1 MKAAM
6 LAVLAA
12 GIACAPLAQADP
24 CNNQACLQKSF
35 AEAGGPYIGSWG
47 AHKEGVTVGS
57 DGSGTEIS
65 DYGTVTFK
73 MNSVSTQE
81 PTAYGGVVNGGGR
94 ISTGAYMTMQ
104 LVDGGNGMLFS
115 MGGGD
120 QGFPFC
126 KIVNGSKVNSADC
139 GA

>member
-1 MKAAM
+1 
-6 LAVLAA
+6 VAA
-12 GIACAPLAQADP
+12 GIACAPVAQADP
-24 CNNQACLQKSF
+24 CTTQACLQKSF
-35 AEAGGPYIGSWG
+35 ADAGGPYIGSGG

-73 MNSVSTQE
+73 MNSVSTDQ
-81 PTAYGGVVNGGGR
+81 PITAYGGVVNGGGR
-94 ISTGAYMTMQ
+94 ISTGAYVTMQ

-126 KIVNGSKVNSADC
+126 RIVNGSKVNSADC